1 MTIFKI
7 QDQEIINGICP
18 EIPEGT
24 TEVDLSGCYE
34 LETIPKIP
42 GTVKKLDLAWCGS
55 LEVSPEIPEGVEEI
69 DFSNCIKLET
79 ITNIPETVQKL
90 NLEKCERLQA
100 LPAFAEGVEE
110 INLFGC
116 KSLKIIPNIPATV
129 TKLNFGG
136 CFKLKAL
143 SEIPEGVEEIN
154 LLDCKR
160 LTTIPN
166 LPETIKKLN
175 LGGWEEIRILPILHE
190 GIEEIDLSDCYSLET
205 ISDIPRTVKKLNL
218 QRCERLSLTLE
229 LITRL
234 EELEEQEC
242 EIIYPEHFNPDI
254 LSAKAKEKL
263 AQITKNYRE
272 ENPDQT
278 SSSSS
283 ITTVLNRFLTEG
295 IGQRSEE
302 SNQEKRA
309 REIAQS
315 TLPILEILEKNPH
328 LLPLV
333 DKIAGE
339 FLAGCINQPVRGW
352 SEVAA
357 LMAIAAQ
364 SDISDRLEET
374 KQIFTLDYIAGF
386 VSELPED
393 QKVGKMFEV
402 EAGNALYREVHKMLV
417 GNKTLKEPWLGV
429 PGPISYEQSIRS
441 FLTEERIQSVTERV
455 QSQIISLPK
464 ETLAQRICESQ
475 HNQAWGEICFFEEVK
490 EINEYYAKQRADFA
504 KKDSTQFTE
513 QDIKELKKIDLKQA
527 EDLVTKIR
535 EKTFD
540 QLARTNSGNQAEEF
554 DRSRIQQESVV
565 TEEPSTTLRA
575 LSIES
580 LKPPISSELTKGGK

>member
-7 QDQEIINGICP
+7 QDHEITNGICP

-24 TEVDLSGCYE
+24 TEVDLSRCYQ
-34 LETIPKIP
+34 LETIPNIP
-42 GTVKKLDLAWCGS
+42 GTVKKLDLAWCLS
-55 LEVSPEIPEGVEEI
+55 LKVSPKIPEGVEEI
-69 DFSNCIKLET
+69 DFFNCRNLET
-79 ITNIPETVQKL
+79 IANIPEAVQKL

-100 LPAFAEGVEE
+100 LPAFPEGVEE

-129 TKLNFGG
+129 RKLNFGG
-136 CFKLKAL
+136 CFRLEAL

-166 LPETIKKLN
+166 FPETIKKLN
-175 LGGWEEIRILPILHE
+175 LGGWEEIRILPRLHE

-205 ISDIPRTVKKLNL
+205 IGNISRTVKKLNL
-218 QRCERLSLTLE
+218 QRCRRLNLTSE

-234 EELEEQEC
+234 EELEEQGC
-242 EIIYPEHFNPDI
+242 EIVYPKHFNQDI
-254 LSAKAKEKL
+254 LSAKVKEKL
-263 AQITKNYRE
+263 TQITENYRK

-278 SSSSS
+278 LPSSS

-302 SNQEKRA
+302 SNPEKRA

-328 LLPLV
+328 LLPVV
-333 DKIAGE
+333 DKTAGE
-339 FLAGCINQPVRGW
+339 FLDGCINQPVRAW

-364 SDISDRLEET
+364 SDISNRLEAT

-386 VSELPED
+386 VTELPED
-393 QKVGKMFEV
+393 QKVGEMFEV

-429 PGPISYEQSIRS
+429 PGLISYEQSIRS
-441 FLTEERIQSVTERV
+441 FLTEERIQRATKEVE
-455 QSQIISLPK
+455 SQIISLT
-464 ETLAQRICESQ
+464 EEDLAERICESQ
-475 HNQAWGEICFFEEVK
+475 HSRAWGEICLFEEVK
-490 EINEYYAKQRADFA
+490 EINESYAKNRAEFA
-504 KKDSTQFTE
+504 EKDPAQFTK
-513 QDIKELKKIDLKQA
+513 QDIEKLKEIDLKQA
-527 EDLVTKIR
+527 EDLAKKIKG
-535 EKTFD
+535 ETLA
-540 QLARTNSGNQAEEF
+540 QLAITKSGNRAEEF
-554 DRSRIQQESVV
+554 DGPKIQQECV
-565 TEEPSTTLRA
+565 TAKPLTIVRVISKKSLEPSVNSKGARA
-575 LSIES
+575 
-580 LKPPISSELTKGGK
+580 SE